1 MLMTNLSKK
10 DHFMINRRVLFFTIL
25 LGSVSGCTSNKFAA
39 RDANAEY
46 VSSQL
51 KIIPRSQEKVQA
63 QNQCAKSFSLLQKIN
78 ADKFSMYRNQF
89 DEINDA
95 YYFYKRNYELMNK
108 DSRELMASIL
118 DSKLDAVCARV
129 DNASFLGIY
138 GKMKKIMD
146 L

>member
-1 MLMTNLSKK
+1 
-10 DHFMINRRVLFFTIL
+10 
-25 LGSVSGCTSNKFAA
+25 
-39 RDANAEY
+39 
-46 VSSQL
+46 
-51 KIIPRSQEKVQA
+51 
-63 QNQCAKSFSLLQKIN
+63 
-78 ADKFSMYRNQF
+78 MYRNQF